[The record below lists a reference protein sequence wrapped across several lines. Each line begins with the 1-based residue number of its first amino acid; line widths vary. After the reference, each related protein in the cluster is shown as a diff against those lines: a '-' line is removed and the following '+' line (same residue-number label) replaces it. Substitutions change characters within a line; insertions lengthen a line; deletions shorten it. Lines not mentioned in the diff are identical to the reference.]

1 MIRNNPDT
9 NANRK
14 VTNRYFVLKLHETL
28 RDIRQNLVCIHE
40 LLPILHNLSTLFKS
54 TNSKI
59 IKIISLEYYTGVEGR
74 GEVNV
79 KKFPTTPLAAATF
92 LIY

>member
-1 MIRNNPDT
+1 MLRNNPDT

-28 RDIRQNLVCIHE
+28 RDIRQNLVCIHG
-40 LLPILHNLSTLFKS
+40 LLPILHNLSILFKS
-54 TNSKI
+54 INSKI
-59 IKIISLEYYTGVEGR
+59 IKFLWNITQEWKGG
-74 GEVNV
+74 GVNV
-79 KKFPTTPLAAATF
+79 EKFPTTPLAVATF